1 MAVLSGMT
9 GFARQDG
16 THEDW
21 RWAWEVRSVNGKGL
35 EARFRL
41 PTGFDRLDIKAR
53 ELAKNRFNRGS
64 LQASLSLKRDGA
76 ASAVVIDQERLA
88 ALLKASQP
96 YIEAGSVSRPGF
108 GDLLQIPG
116 VLGSEDLTAPDDAL
130 DRALLD
136 GLDAALTALEA
147 ARQDEGRALAPVL
160 GGHIDEI
167 ERLTT
172 EAAACSAVRIESI
185 RDRYKAKFAEL
196 IQGDLPEDRLT
207 QEAAAMAVKMDVREE
222 IDRLNAHIAS
232 ARELLTGG
240 SPVGRKLDFLCQEF
254 NREANTLCS
263 KSSDSSLTQIG
274 LALKN
279 TIDQFREQV
288 QNVE

>member
-1 MAVLSGMT
+1 MAALSGMT
-9 GFARQDG
+9 GFARLDG
-16 THEDW
+16 TQGDW

-41 PTGFDRLDIKAR
+41 PAGFDRLDIKAR
-53 ELAKNRFNRGS
+53 ELAKQHFNRGN
-64 LQASLSLKRDGA
+64 LQASLTLKREGS
-76 ASAVVIDQERLA
+76 ASAVTIDQDKLA

-96 YIEAGSVSRPGF
+96 YIEAGSVSRPSF

-116 VLGSEDLTAPDDAL
+116 VLGSEEITAPDAAL

-136 GLDAALTALEA
+136 GLDATLAALKA
-147 ARQDEGRALAPVL
+147 ARLEEGAALAPVL
-160 GGHIDEI
+160 SGHVNEI
-167 ERLTT
+167 ERLTV
-172 EAAACSAVRIESI
+172 AAGECSAVRIDSI
-185 RDRYKAKFAEL
+185 RDRFRAKFAEL
-196 IQGDLPEDRLT
+196 IQGDLPEERLA
-207 QEAAAMAVKMDVREE
+207 QEAAAMAVKMDIREE
-222 IDRLNAHIAS
+222 LDRLNAHIGS
-232 ARELLTGG
+232 ARDLLSGG

-274 LALKN
+274 LDLKN